1 MMSRTVSLLD
11 GESLFVEGFKLLLAQ
26 CPQIIFEITG
36 VWPSLE
42 QLDYELTGDGPDAV
56 VMELAMPDGDSMDY
70 VRKIRKVWPDTRIM
84 ILTRY
89 AQADLIKQA
98 FQAGCD
104 AFVLKTQSTQD
115 LWEAFDAIFRGQTYL
130 PIQLQFS
137 RLVHQKKLEKQESAY
152 QQRDAFLIK
161 TKLTKR
167 EVEILKHLTQ
177 AKTNK
182 EIADL
187 LYISDQ
193 TVGVHRKNIMRK
205 LGVNNAASLINKA
218 FQLNLN

>member
-1 MMSRTVSLLD
+1 MMSRTVCLLD
-11 GESLFVEGFKLLLAQ
+11 GEILFVQAFKLLLAR
-26 CPQIIFEITG
+26 CPQYDLEVVGT
-36 VWPSLE
+36 WHSLQ
-42 QLDYELTGDGPDAV
+42 QLEFELTGDGPDTI
-56 VMELAMPDGDSMDY
+56 VMELAMPDGDGVDFIQ
-70 VRKIRKVWPDTRIM
+70 KIKSSWPDTRIM
-84 ILTRY
+84 VLTRY

-104 AFVLKTQSTQD
+104 AFVLKNQSVD
-115 LWEAFDAIFRGQTYL
+115 NLWQAFDEMFRGLTYL
-130 PIQLQFS
+130 PKQLQFS
-137 RLVHQKKLEKQESAY
+137 RLVHQKKLDKSENNY

-161 TKLTKR
+161 AKLTKR
-167 EVEILKHLTQ
+167 EAEILKFLTQ

-182 EIADL
+182 EIAEL

>member
-1 MMSRTVSLLD
+1 MTRTVSLLD
-11 GESLFVEGFKLLLAQ
+11 GEILFVEAFKLLLAQ
-26 CPQIIFEITG
+26 SPHIHFEIVGT
-36 VWPSLE
+36 WHSLQ
-42 QLDYELTGDGPDAV
+42 QLEFELTGDGPDTL
-56 VMELAMPDGDSMDY
+56 VMELALPDGDGVEY
-70 VRKIRKVWPDTRIM
+70 IRKIKSSWPNTRIM

-98 FQAGCD
+98 FQASCD
-104 AFVLKTQSTQD
+104 AFVLKNQTLDD
-115 LWEAFDAIFRGQTYL
+115 LWEAFDEIFRGLTYL
-130 PIQLQFS
+130 PKQLQFS
-137 RLVHQKKLEKQESAY
+137 RLVHQKKLDKPENSY
-152 QQRDAFLIK
+152 HQRDAFLIK

-167 EVEILKHLTQ
+167 EAEILKFLTQ

>member
-1 MMSRTVSLLD
+1 MMSRTISLLD
-11 GESLFVEGFKLLLAQ
+11 GEILFVEAFKLLLADN
-26 CPQIIFEITG
+26 PHISFEIMG
-36 VWPSLE
+36 VWYNLG
-42 QLDYELTGDGPDAV
+42 QLDYELTGEGPDAL
-56 VMELAMPDGDSMDY
+56 VMELALPDGDGIDY
-70 VRKIRKVWPDTRIM
+70 IKKIKSIWPQTHIM

-104 AFVLKTQSTQD
+104 AFLLKNQTVQD
-115 LWEAFDAIFRGQTYL
+115 LWIAFDEMFRGQTYL
-130 PIQLQFS
+130 PKQLQFS
-137 RLVHQKKLEKQESAY
+137 HLTHQKKLDKTDNAY
-152 QQRDAFLIK
+152 YQRDAFLIK
-161 TKLTKR
+161 SKLTKR
-167 EVEILKHLTQ
+167 EVEILKYLTQ

-218 FQLNLN
+218 FQLNLH